1 MPPIASRLIL
11 LVAWLLSAPLQAEEQ
26 PPRYD
31 LVNLSAEASAETD
44 NDTLI
49 AVLYA
54 QKEGGDPAALSDAVN
69 RLINDAVALAKQ
81 EPSVKLQTLGYQT
94 SPIYQQQRL
103 TGWRVRQSLRLESRE
118 GERLSGLLSR
128 LQESLALESIG
139 YAVSDERRQAVEEE
153 LIKQALGAF
162 QQRAKL
168 VASQLGRPAYRLVEL
183 SIQSSGQPVQP
194 MRMRATMMAMEA
206 SVAAPSLEAGTQ
218 TLRVEVNGRIELQ
231 LE

>member
-1 MPPIASRLIL
+1 MRPIPFPLIL
-11 LVAWLLSAPLQAEEQ
+11 LAAWLLASPLQAEET
-26 PPRYD
+26 PRYD
-31 LVNLSAEASAETD
+31 QVNLSAEASAETD

-54 QKEGGDPAALSDAVN
+54 QKEGSDPAALSDAVN
-69 RLINDAVALAKQ
+69 RLINDAVSLAKQ
-81 EPSVKLQTLGYQT
+81 EPSIKLQTLGYQT

-153 LIKQALGAF
+153 LIKQALSAF
-162 QQRAKL
+162 QHRAKL

-183 SIQSSGQPVQP
+183 SIQSSGQPIQP
-194 MRMRATMMAMEA
+194 MRMRASLMAMEA
-206 SVAAPSLEAGTQ
+206 SVAAPSLEAGSQ